1 MDAQATGEAFN
12 PQKRTS
18 STLKHENAL
27 LFSIFVWVIFDP
39 WIRSRIYQLKLM
51 RIQSDPDPQPLL
63 IPSSVTQHYILTHP
77 ELFPEPK
84 RVKFIDYIAPW
95 TPIRY

>member
-1 MDAQATGEAFN
+1 MKILYFF
-12 PQKRTS
+12 
-18 STLKHENAL
+18 
-27 LFSIFVWVIFDP
+27 LFLWVTFDP
-39 WIRSRIYQLKLM
+39 L
-51 RIQSDPDPQPLL
+51 DPDPDLSAQINADPIGSGSTTLVLSLSISSSL
-63 IPSSVTQHYILTHP
+63 IHSSSVAQHYILTHP

>member
-1 MDAQATGEAFN
+1 M
-12 PQKRTS
+12 S
-18 STLKHENAL
+18 SSLTL
-27 LFSIFVWVIFDP
+27 S
-39 WIRSRIYQLKLM
+39 
-51 RIQSDPDPQPLL
+51 
-63 IPSSVTQHYILTHP
+63 SSVAQHYILTHP